1 MCLVLY
7 TKSKNGLIY
16 TFSEDGIKCMR
27 CDVRVRGI
35 VVCGNLTRYRWPH
48 SIGSFLSEKIH
59 INPLSR
65 TGSHPELQL
74 ISSYCR
80 RSIDHVMIFVI
91 LFVCGI
97 SHKCLDSV
105 GFPLIEGRNGP
116 GLREL
121 LRAFTQPGARLTSQL
136 SLAFVSEPRVA
147 SERLP
152 LPNARSLRFPLR
164 PFLPSFLPSLQQ
176 EPLGNLK
183 FDNVWVFVQLILR
196 PM

>member
-121 LRAFTQPGARLTSQL
+121 LRAFTQPGDCATL
-136 SLAFVSEPRVA
+136 SSLC
-147 SERLP
+147 ERAPSGERTPSFAECKISTLP
-152 LPNARSLRFPLR
+152 APSV
-164 PFLPSFLPSLQQ
+164 PSFLPSFTTTRASRKSQ
-176 EPLGNLK
+176 
-183 FDNVWVFVQLILR
+183 V
-196 PM
+196 